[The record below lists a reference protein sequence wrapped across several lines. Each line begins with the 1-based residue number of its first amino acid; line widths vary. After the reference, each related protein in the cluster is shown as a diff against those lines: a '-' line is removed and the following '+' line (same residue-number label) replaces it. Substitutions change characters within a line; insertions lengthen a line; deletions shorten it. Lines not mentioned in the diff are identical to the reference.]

1 MTSVDS
7 NIHMSSVDSNI
18 HMSSVESDYYQ
29 GNSFNRSVLRPFKRE
44 NIPDDLIDLVYIPVS
59 SIAEIPQNLTSSFV
73 RGVIEPS
80 LCFEDNY
87 VVFSVTLRISDLVE
101 NWITSKGIKFVK
113 TETTP
118 RLQLY
123 QVHGTESLDL
133 LSILYDESTPTTR
146 DKKKYERYLQMTG
159 VLKSV
164 AGCISESIEEYKLPF
179 FRVVRVDPRAILP
192 SKKRASDVGFDLT
205 IISKVKD
212 LGTRTALYDT
222 GIIIQP
228 PMGYY
233 IEILPRSS
241 LSKSG
246 YLQINSIGIIDPN
259 YLDTLKVPL
268 TRVDDSV
275 PEIQL
280 PFTGFQLILRRPI
293 HGVVLE
299 CSREQLADTS
309 RGTGGFGS
317 TGALN
322 QHTQKSSQSISS
334 L

>member
-1 MTSVDS
+1 MFWNQTFIMTSV
-7 NIHMSSVDSNI
+7 
-18 HMSSVESDYYQ
+18 EKDYQQ
-29 GNSFNRSVLRPFKRE
+29 GTSFNRSVLRPFKRE
-44 NIPDDLIDLVYIPVS
+44 NIPVDLDEPVYVPMS

-87 VVFSVTLRISDLVE
+87 VVFSVTLRISDLIE
-101 NWITSKGIKFVK
+101 DWITSKGIKFVK
-113 TETTP
+113 TEKTS

-133 LSILYDESTPTTR
+133 LSVLYDDSTPKTR
-146 DKKKYERYLQMTG
+146 DKKKYERYIQMAG
-159 VLKSV
+159 ILKSV
-164 AGCISESIEEYKLPF
+164 AGCISESFEEYRLPL
-179 FRVVRVDPRAILP
+179 FRVVRVDPMAILP
-192 SKKRASDVGFDLT
+192 SKKRASDVGFDVT
-205 IISKVKD
+205 IIKKVKD

-233 IEILPRSS
+233 IEIVPRSS

-246 YLQINSIGIIDPN
+246 YLQSNSMGIIDPN

-268 TRVDDSV
+268 TRVDDST

-280 PFTGFQLILRRPI
+280 PFTGFQLIIRRPI
-293 HGVVLE
+293 HGVMLE
-299 CSREQLADTS
+299 CSREELADTS

-322 QHTQKSSQSISS
+322 QHTQQQSLQSSSSIPPPPILSAS
-334 L
+334 